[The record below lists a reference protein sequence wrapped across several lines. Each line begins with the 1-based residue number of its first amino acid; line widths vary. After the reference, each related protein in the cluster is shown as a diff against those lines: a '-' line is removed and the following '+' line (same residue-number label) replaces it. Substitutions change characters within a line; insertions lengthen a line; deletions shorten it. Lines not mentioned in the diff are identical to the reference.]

1 MIVLVSHDTSLP
13 ITVTVWSV
21 YGSFS
26 SFSPSQ
32 SWNFFM
38 SYGVKCNS
46 YDDLTTSIEA
56 DGSNTIASTNSL
68 SGKRTMSVYS
78 VLPSNS
84 VFLFLSIVLCC
95 QAPAITCIRHGV
107 SVGRDVD
114 TTYMPGGRVTPP
126 TFDGDQPASSAG
138 GTLCLTNR
146 PPHNTNHGKL
156 PTR

>member
-1 MIVLVSHDTSLP
+1 MPLLISLIKIGLVFYHHIHGGFECYQNVMIVLFYRQLTSLP

-56 DGSNTIASTNSL
+56 DGSNTIASPNSL

-78 VLPSNS
+78 GLPSNS
-84 VFLFLSIVLCC
+84 VF
-95 QAPAITCIRHGV
+95 
-107 SVGRDVD
+107 
-114 TTYMPGGRVTPP
+114 
-126 TFDGDQPASSAG
+126 
-138 GTLCLTNR
+138 
-146 PPHNTNHGKL
+146 
-156 PTR
+156 